1 MGFRRSISIIIG
13 LVALTLFVVSPHA
26 HGGEGEEETITFEST
41 NTTTFFSAPFNF
53 DGPGVANYAIYAGV
67 SNLGKITGQG
77 VSQSAFTTDPPTPC
91 TLPDGSSG
99 VALELVDHVA
109 VTRFERTGDLLYERG
124 KPGDL
129 KACLNFQTGIFY
141 ESGRVEITGGTGG
154 FSGARGFYEADQN
167 GQILVPP
174 GAQALQFGYATATY
188 RYEITV
194 PKVPE

>member
-1 MGFRRSISIIIG
+1 MMGFRRSISIIIG

-26 HGGEGEEETITFEST
+26 HGGEGEEETISIVST

-77 VSQSAFTTDPPTPC
+77 VSQSAFTTNPPTPC

-99 VALELVDHVA
+99 VQLELVDHVA
-109 VTRFERTGDLLYERG
+109 VTRFERTGDLLHERG

-129 KACLNFQTGIFY
+129 KACLNFETGIFH
-141 ESGRVEITGGTGG
+141 ESGTVEITGGTGG
-154 FSGARGFYEADQN
+154 FSGAHGSYEADQN

-188 RYEITV
+188 TYKITV
-194 PKVPE
+194 PK